1 MKNQHYTHL
10 LHHQLNITDRHRNKL
25 QLAHLLCSKILAPR
39 NIFIDLKVLRKI
51 CIKVKTNTRDFRLK

>member
-1 MKNQHYTHL
+1 MKNQHYTHQ
-10 LHHQLNITDRHRNKL
+10 LHHQLNLTDRHRNKL

-51 CIKVKTNTRDFRLK
+51 CI